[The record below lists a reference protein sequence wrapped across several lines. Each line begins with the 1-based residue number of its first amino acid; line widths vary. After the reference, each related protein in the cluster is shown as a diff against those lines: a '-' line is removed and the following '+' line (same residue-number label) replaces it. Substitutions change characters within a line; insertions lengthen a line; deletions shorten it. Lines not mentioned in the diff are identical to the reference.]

1 MGNCK
6 YTTPPTVGCYP
17 IAQLDQLTAWA
28 LPCSRSLLPTRCW
41 FVWRWCVSALDQ
53 RSWRRCLGGL
63 KNQTSKEKPDS
74 TLRVQFW
81 TPMQRKR
88 VKKGVRKW
96 SPLKVPPPGGSS
108 FGPFIVANLL
118 KLIWSATGA
127 TGILNWGSSIFAR
140 LLFLTFWGPKKKSA
154 FFVILFCSN
163 FQALR
168 PSTPASKP
176 APRCFSMVSRHW
188 SSRFALRPA
197 SNFVS
202 SYKLFVL
209 LQFP

>member
-1 MGNCK
+1 MFDVDAFLHWTSAAEEG
-6 YTTPPTVGCYP
+6 
-17 IAQLDQLTAWA
+17 AW
-28 LPCSRSLLPTRCW
+28 
-41 FVWRWCVSALDQ
+41 V
-53 RSWRRCLGGL
+53 GL
-63 KNQTSKEKPDS
+63 KT
-74 TLRVQFW
+74 R
-81 TPMQRKR
+81 
-88 VKKGVRKW
+88 
-96 SPLKVPPPGGSS
+96 PPRRNRIQPCGSS
-108 FGPFIVANLL
+108 FGPPCKGNVLKKGSESGAPQKCPPWRVQFWPLYCGKSVEADLISNRCDWNLEL
-118 KLIWSATGA
+118 GEFYFCAPAFSYVLRT
-127 TGILNWGSSIFAR
+127 
-140 LLFLTFWGPKKKSA
+140 KKKSA